1 MEVWNVILSFNRHAN
16 DPWPWRIDE
25 HPSRSAVIN
34 RAKSYGNVHRHVFID
49 DLACSNALCKVSK
62 SQEALLCTVRTSTNR
77 LTLECKCTKLTEQ
90 VFQIMNSHWYCP
102 TSTHLALWEHLSQSK
117 TALKCNPTTQQC
129 VAKSLTS
136 TCATSIMGSKN
147 SFRGDITQKTYVLVV

>member
-1 MEVWNVILSFNRHAN
+1 MISSFNRHAN

-25 HPSRSAVIN
+25 HPSRPAVIN

-62 SQEALLCTVRTSTNR
+62 SQEALLCTVRTSTNT

-90 VFQIMNSHWYCP
+90 VSQIMNSHWNCP
-102 TSTHLALWEHLSQSK
+102 TSTHLALWEHLSQSPK
-117 TALKCNPTTQQC
+117 VQPYNTAMCSKKPNQHMCNIHYGLQ
-129 VAKSLTS
+129 
-136 TCATSIMGSKN
+136 N